1 MISIEGGDEVP
12 DIRRTLGQ
20 NMRLLRRTKGMT
32 QEMLAE
38 MVGVSGSY
46 VGYLERGSKSPSL
59 KLLAEVAEALGVD
72 PSLLLTSPEEKNQ
85 ELTKLMT
92 LLSDKGPEPIKF
104 MNQVATAYFE
114 SMQTYGLWPYQNIAS
129 FRTKPLE

>member
-1 MISIEGGDEVP
+1 
-12 DIRRTLGQ
+12 
-20 NMRLLRRTKGMT
+20 
-32 QEMLAE
+32 MLAE